1 MNCLLLGIIWRC
13 SLKNY
18 GEIKMRFLSPLRYP
32 GGKAKLSPF
41 FYELIEKN
49 ELHDF
54 EYAEAYAGGAG
65 VALNLLTNRYVSA
78 IHLNDLSY
86 PIYSFWYSMLKN
98 TEEFCKRINN
108 ISLSIED
115 WNFQKKIITSAKSY
129 NIFDVGF
136 AAFYLNRT
144 NRSGILNGGIIGGK
158 SQEGKWKL
166 DARFN
171 RENLIKRIKLISL
184 FKSKIHIYNLDAI
197 EFLNKRIKSLSNNVL
212 IYLDPP
218 YYEKGRELY
227 DNHYLHNDHLEIAEV
242 IENLEEKNWVISYDN
257 TKPIR
262 EIYSGYD
269 KLTYNLNYS
278 AQEKYL
284 GSEVIIID
292 PKLEHPDYEQIKVIK
307 NPNILRSLH

>member
-1 MNCLLLGIIWRC
+1 
-13 SLKNY
+13 
-18 GEIKMRFLSPLRYP
+18 MRFLSPLRYP
-32 GGKAKLSPF
+32 GGKAKLGPF

-49 ELHDF
+49 ELQDF

-65 VALNLLTNRYVSA
+65 VALDLLTNRYVSA

-86 PIYSFWYSMLKN
+86 PIYSFWYSILKN
-98 TEEFCKRINN
+98 TDEFCERIKN
-108 ISLSIED
+108 ISLTIEE
-115 WNFQKKIITSAKSY
+115 WNIQKEMITNAESY
-129 NIFDVGF
+129 DIFDVGF

-144 NRSGILNGGIIGGK
+144 NRSGILSGGVIGGK

-166 DARFN
+166 NARFN
-171 RENLIKRIKLISL
+171 RENLIKRIRLISL

-197 EFLNKRIKSLSNNVL
+197 EFLNERIKDLSNDVL

-227 DNHYLHNDHLEIAEV
+227 DNHYLHDDHLEIAEV
-242 IENLEEKNWVISYDN
+242 VKNLEEKLWVISYDN

-262 EIYSGYD
+262 DIYSEHD

-278 AQEKYL
+278 AQKKYL

-307 NPNILRSLH
+307 NPNILRSIY